1 MALKLGARQVC
12 CHNFRIRYK
21 DQFVVIAAKEG
32 MLDQC
37 PLWAI
42 LAVEIEV
49 WKVVVRFNSAHSL

>member
-1 MALKLGARQVC
+1 
-12 CHNFRIRYK
+12 
-21 DQFVVIAAKEG
+21 